1 MNLFIRFAWLW
12 LCLVV
17 MKKPFSNMNGAIQQ
31 SYRILPHDMG
41 WRLHLPNFRF
51 FSFMELGRFEFWY
64 VSHKFHEM
72 SPGSRLIAAQELVYI
87 RPVSHFALL
96 HSDTVLLFW
105 DDKYVYFQ
113 HNFYVKGTLVA
124 TGLVKE
130 ACLRYGRV
138 QSPVSIFGECRGS
151 DMAVTT
157 VEHWQALQQ
166 SLRQLSQPN

>member
-1 MNLFIRFAWLW
+1 
-12 LCLVV
+12 
-17 MKKPFSNMNGAIQQ
+17 
-31 SYRILPHDMG
+31 
-41 WRLHLPNFRF
+41 
-51 FSFMELGRFEFWY
+51 
-64 VSHKFHEM
+64 
-72 SPGSRLIAAQELVYI
+72 
-87 RPVSHFALL
+87 
-96 HSDTVLLFW
+96 VLLFW